1 MRILMQSRKT
11 LFSVP
16 GGDTVHIK
24 EIASKLNELGI
35 KVDISTELK
44 PDLSNYDIVHI
55 FNLVR
60 PQEVYFQALNAKK
73 QGKPVVLSPIYV
85 SWEEYEKY
93 GSIGVRRFIANIL
106 PYHSIEYLKIAAR
119 AVKNREFHRGTVEVL
134 LKGYFRLMKKVVNL
148 TDFFFPSSEMEM
160 DRIKKD
166 FNLQNADYCVVPN
179 AIDKSLF
186 NYENTNIDYEIEK
199 KIKDSVL
206 CVAKISGNKNQLNLV
221 KAMKGLPFKLFLI
234 GYVLPN
240 HKRYFKLI
248 KKEMEGNVE
257 FLGSIPHEKLPQYYR
272 AAKVHVL
279 PSWFETT
286 GLVSLEAAV
295 MGCNI
300 VITDKGYTRAYF
312 KDFAFY
318 CNPASPES
326 IRDAILKAYNT
337 PYNEDFRA
345 FILNNYTRERAA
357 EKILK
362 GYETVL
368 RLKNES
374 K

>member
-24 EIASKLNELGI
+24 EVAAKLSDLGV
-35 KVDISTELK
+35 KVDISTELE
-44 PDLSNYDIVHI
+44 PNLSKYDIVHI

-60 PQEVYFQALNAKK
+60 PQEVYLQALNAKK

-93 GSIGVRRFIANIL
+93 GSTCVRRFIANIL

-134 LKGYFRLMKKVVNL
+134 LKGYFGLMKKVVKL
-148 TDFFFPSSEMEM
+148 TDFFFPNSEMEM

-166 FNLQNADYCVVPN
+166 FNLQNTDYCVVPN

-186 NYENTNIDYEIEK
+186 NYENTDIDYEIEK

-221 KAMKGLPFKLFLI
+221 KAMRGLPFKLFLI
-234 GYVLPN
+234 GYILPN

-248 KKEMEGNVE
+248 KKEMGSNVE
-257 FLGSIPHEKLPQYYR
+257 FLGSIPHEKLPQYYK

-318 CNPASPES
+318 CNPGNPDS
-326 IRDAILKAYNT
+326 IKDAILKAYNT